1 MVRLQR
7 AQLVRAFTPPA
18 AAQLGVQ
25 VFVFVGT
32 NAHKSLRL
40 KETDLIRKAGL
51 PFPRAA
57 GFKWR
62 SGVCALRPAA
72 ALTTK
77 INASCR
83 PPSHFYGMGSRRIH
97 VARSCR

>member
-1 MVRLQR
+1 LLESTAEFIGVHIMVRLQR

-40 KETDLIRKAGL
+40 KD
-51 PFPRAA
+51 
-57 GFKWR
+57 
-62 SGVCALRPAA
+62 
-72 ALTTK
+72 
-77 INASCR
+77 
-83 PPSHFYGMGSRRIH
+83 
-97 VARSCR
+97 